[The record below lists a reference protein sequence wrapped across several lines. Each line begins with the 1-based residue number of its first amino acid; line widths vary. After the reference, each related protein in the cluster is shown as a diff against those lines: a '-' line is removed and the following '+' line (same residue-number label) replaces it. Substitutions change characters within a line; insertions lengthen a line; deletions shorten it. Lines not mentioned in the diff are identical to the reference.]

1 MSITKPPRL
10 QKSQAATDAKK
21 LQRKKNKAACRSR
34 KNNLSAAQQE
44 AQTKVHLE
52 TQRVYHEAI
61 EELFNNQEET
71 ARKLAVQ
78 FNKSVLS
85 VLQDI
90 QHRGQLTH
98 RRQINPYNAWNHF
111 KKMHILAE
119 GEAFFCYY
127 YDTLDDLFE
136 ELDITEDEANL
147 LLELQGI
154 EESEGYEK
162 FKLLPEK
169 LYNLIIDELVL
180 HREHQLKGS
189 RMTARARGQDLR
201 FTSERIAAELEA
213 VNSRCATTSFCFV
226 VRTDLSHVHAPY
238 HYAHPKAIE
247 YIETV
252 LKKDVHA
259 LAFEFEAF
267 ALSGIQEVAKN
278 ANARRVQRKTKL
290 RDAIRLGLGKQKL
303 EFCMFADS
311 TSEEI
316 TGIMGISMEWACYES
331 RIVDKYKIALAGWPR
346 KIPFTCELSSS
357 TLDVVLSAILD
368 GRCKWK
374 KLTDHEYDKHVSKR
388 ATMMNAARDTDDV
401 SEDSNESTDSEEL
414 SSIESNHEDTSSSG
428 LTLPTSMYPALDK
441 YAMQPVPSTNI
452 YSNDFDHFNFSNNVM
467 EGPIASTDIYANH
480 VVHLNFSNNVMVNH
494 ETPVNSSF
502 VL

>member
-1 MSITKPPRL
+1 MSITKTPRL
-10 QKSQAATDAKK
+10 QKSQAAADARK
-21 LQRKKNKAACRSR
+21 LQRKKNEAARRSR

-44 AQTKVHLE
+44 AQTKARLK
-52 TQRVYHEAI
+52 TQRAYHEAI
-61 EELFNNQEET
+61 EELSNKQEET
-71 ARKLAVQ
+71 ARELAAQ

-90 QHRGQLTH
+90 QHRGRLTY
-98 RRQINPYNAWNHF
+98 RRQVNPYNAWNHF
-111 KKMHILAE
+111 KKMHILV
-119 GEAFFCYY
+119 
-127 YDTLDDLFE
+127 E

-169 LYNLIIDELVL
+169 LYNLVIDELVI

-189 RMTARARGQDLR
+189 RMTARARGQDIR

-213 VNSRCATTSFCFV
+213 VNSHCATMSFCFV
-226 VRTDLSHVHAPY
+226 VRTDLSHVHAPF

-267 ALSGIQEVAKN
+267 ALSGIQEIAKN
-278 ANARRVQRKTKL
+278 ANSRRVQHKTKV
-290 RDAIRLGLGKQKL
+290 RDAVRLGL
-303 EFCMFADS
+303 
-311 TSEEI
+311 EEI
-316 TGIMGISMEWACYES
+316 TGIIGISMEWACYES
-331 RIVDKYKIALAGWPR
+331 RIVDKYKIVLAGWPR

-388 ATMMNAARDTDDV
+388 AMTMNAARDTADA
-401 SEDSNESTDSEEL
+401 SEDSNESTDSEE
-414 SSIESNHEDTSSSG
+414 SSSVESNHEDTSSCG
-428 LTLPTSMYPALDK
+428 LTLPTSTYPTLDE
-441 YAMQPVPSTNI
+441 YVMHPVSTTNI
-452 YSNDFDHFNFSNNVM
+452 YSNDINQFNFSNNVM
-467 EGPIASTDIYANH
+467 EGPIASTDVYANH
-480 VVHLNFSNNVMVNH
+480 VGHLNFSNNVMVNH
-494 ETPVNSSF
+494 ETPVNPSF